1 MISGNITQLEH
12 SLAELPPIIGSVL
25 KTIATFDFQRLQD
38 GQREIDGVIYKTFT
52 ATTALAIN
60 RRPET
65 HRDYIDVQY
74 VISGNE
80 WVQFTAR
87 KAVLPCES
95 VEDQDNYFYSR
106 EGLTLHDMS
115 LSDGDYAIFF
125 PWDIH
130 APLCHRQT
138 PQQVR
143 KIVAKVPLVALP

>member
-1 MISGNITQLEH
+1 MISGSIAQLEH
-12 SLAELPPIIGSVL
+12 SLAELPPLVGSVL

-52 ATTALAIN
+52 ATPELAIN

-65 HRDYIDVQY
+65 HQNYIDVQY
-74 VISGNE
+74 VISGYE
-80 WVQFTAR
+80 RVQFSAR
-87 KAVLPCES
+87 KKVLPCES

-106 EGLTLHDMS
+106 EDLSLHEMS
-115 LSDGDYAIFF
+115 LCAGDYVIFF

-143 KIVAKVPLVALP
+143 KIVAKVPLAALS